1 MPHNFDTLI
10 NNQQQNSVKHDANRQ
25 FFGTDDVLPLWVA
38 DMDFAAPSEVTAAL
52 TTRAQHPVYGYTF
65 YPESL
70 YQALILWFEQQH
82 NWHIERNSILMSSG
96 VVTSLH
102 AIILALT
109 QIGDKI
115 IIQPPVY
122 PPFFSCVTTTQRQL
136 LLNPL
141 RLIDGQYYM
150 DFEHLE
156 QCAAQGAKLLIL
168 CSPHNPVG
176 RVWTK
181 GELEQL
187 LSITRRHGIVVIA
200 DEIHADL
207 VYPPHQHHALATLA
221 QADDLWIST
230 IAPSKTFNIAGLML
244 SSLIV
249 PNLQHRQAI
258 QAVFDSL
265 HIGNSNPFS
274 IAAFEAAYTHG
285 YTWLNEVL
293 VYLQANRD
301 FACDYIKQYIPQ
313 IQTITPQGTYLL
325 WLDCRHLGL
334 NDAALKDFFIQ
345 QAKLGLNTGL
355 SFGEAGSGF
364 MRLNFALPRAKL
376 EEALGRIK
384 HAILSTIPSSPNIY

>member
-1 MPHNFDTLI
+1 MVILFILKACIKHLI
-10 NNQQQNSVKHDANRQ
+10 S
-25 FFGTDDVLPLWVA
+25 
-38 DMDFAAPSEVTAAL
+38 
-52 TTRAQHPVYGYTF
+52 
-65 YPESL
+65 
-70 YQALILWFEQQH
+70 WFKKQH
-82 NWHIERNSILMSSG
+82 NWHIERDSILMSSG

-109 QIGDKI
+109 QVGDGI

-122 PPFFSCVTTTQRQL
+122 PPFFSCVTTTQRKL

-141 RLIDGQYYM
+141 RLVDGQYQM

-156 QCAAQGAKLLIL
+156 HCAAQGAKLLIL

-181 GELEQL
+181 AELEKL
-187 LSITRRHGIVVIA
+187 LSITRRYGIVVIA

-207 VYPPHQHHALATLA
+207 VYAPHQHHALATLV
-221 QADDLWIST
+221 QANDLWIST

-249 PNLQHRQAI
+249 PNHQHKQAI

-285 YTWLNEVL
+285 HTWLNEVL

-301 FACDYIKQYIPQ
+301 VACAYIKQHIPQ
-313 IQTITPQGTYLL
+313 IQAITPQGTYLL
-325 WLDCRHLGL
+325 WLDCRNLGL
-334 NDAALKDFFIQ
+334 SDTALKNFFIQ
-345 QAKLGLNTGL
+345 HAKLGLNTGL
-355 SFGEAGSGF
+355 SFGGVGSGF
-364 MRLNFALPRAKL
+364 MRLNFALPQCKL
-376 EEALGRIK
+376 KQALIQLQEAVALRG
-384 HAILSTIPSSPNIY
+384 

>member
-10 NNQQQNSVKHDANRQ
+10 NNNQQHSVKHDANQQ
-25 FFGTDDVLPLWVA
+25 FFGTEDILPLWVA
-38 DMDFAAPSEVTAAL
+38 DMDFAAPPAVTAAL

-70 YQALILWFEQQH
+70 YQTLISWFEQQH
-82 NWHIERNSILMSSG
+82 NWPIERNSILMSSG

-109 QIGDKI
+109 QAGDGI

-122 PPFFSCVTTTQRQL
+122 PPFFSCVTTTKRKL

-141 RLIDGQYYM
+141 GLVDGQYQM

-156 QCAAQGAKLLIL
+156 HCATQGAKLLIL

-181 GELEQL
+181 AELQQL

-207 VYPPHQHHALATLA
+207 VYTPHQHHALATLA
-221 QADDLWIST
+221 QSEDLWIST

-249 PNLQHRQAI
+249 PNPQHKQAI
-258 QAVFDSL
+258 QAVFDNI

-285 YTWLNEVL
+285 HTWLNEVL

-313 IQTITPQGTYLL
+313 VQAITPQGTYLL
-325 WLDCRHLGL
+325 WLDCRNLGL
-334 NDAALKDFFIQ
+334 NNVDLKDFFIQ

-355 SFGEAGSGF
+355 SFGEVGSGF
-364 MRLNFALPRAKL
+364 MRLNFALPQSTLKQ
-376 EEALGRIK
+376 ALLQLK
-384 HAILSTIPSSPNIY
+384 QAIEGIEK